1 MGELGHNEMPLAEEG
16 VERERQREMG
26 WLLRGKQES
35 KRESFI
41 PG

>member
-1 MGELGHNEMPLAEEG
+1 MGELGHNEMPLAEG
-16 VERERQREMG
+16 VEREIEREME
-26 WLLRGKQES
+26 WLLRVKQES